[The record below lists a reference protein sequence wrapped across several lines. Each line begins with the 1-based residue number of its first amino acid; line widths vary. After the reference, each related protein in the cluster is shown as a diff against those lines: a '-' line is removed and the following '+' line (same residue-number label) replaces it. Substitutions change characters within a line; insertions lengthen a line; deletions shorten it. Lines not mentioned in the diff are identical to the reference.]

1 MQDTGNAYAQNLTN
15 FLGQGMVASMELLKV
30 LLEMI
35 EVQRRNATD
44 LESAMA
50 LEALEEHVKD
60 GGFLIYD
67 SVDKKDAEIFRAM
80 LRACE
85 MLFIE
90 FMVKDKETGRDRV
103 LFCTRDTDQ
112 SRMDEVRQQYESQ
125 LHENLNRAMELE
137 QEIGR

>member
-35 EVQRRNATD
+35 EVQRRNTTD
-44 LESAMA
+44 LESAIA
-50 LEALEEHVKD
+50 LEAFEEHVRD

-67 SVDKKDAEIFRAM
+67 SVDKKDAEIFRAL

-90 FMVKDKETGRDRV
+90 F
-103 LFCTRDTDQ
+103 
-112 SRMDEVRQQYESQ
+112 
-125 LHENLNRAMELE
+125 
-137 QEIGR
+137 I